1 MEKGNQKGE
10 KEDERMAKIL
20 IADDEPQVRE
30 MLEETLEELVD
41 QGVELIIAGNGM
53 EALEAIR
60 QYRPELVFLDV
71 LMPKMNG
78 IEVCE
83 ATKNQLGLRDVQI
96 IMLISEGQDY
106 ENQRLREV
114 GADSFIMKPLDPDQ
128 VYEMAA
134 AVLGLSGA

>member
-1 MEKGNQKGE
+1 
-10 KEDERMAKIL
+10 MAKIL
-20 IADDEPQVRE
+20 IADDEPHVRE

-41 QGVELIIAGNGM
+41 QGVELIFAGNGM

-83 ATKNQLGLRDVQI
+83 TTKGQGALKGIHI
-96 IMLISEGQDY
+96 IMLTSEGQEY
-106 ENQRLREV
+106 ESQRLMEV
-114 GADSFIMKPLDPDQ
+114 GADSFIMKPLDPDK
-128 VYEMAA
+128 VYEMAT
-134 AVLGLSGA
+134 AVLGLSGV

>member
-1 MEKGNQKGE
+1 
-10 KEDERMAKIL
+10 MAKIL

-60 QYRPELVFLDV
+60 QNRPELVFLDV

-83 ATKNQLGLRDVQI
+83 ATRNQLGLRDVHI
-96 IMLISEGQDY
+96 IMLTSEGQDY
-106 ENQRLREV
+106 ENRRLREV
-114 GADSFIMKPLDPDQ
+114 GADSFIMKPLDPDKI
-128 VYEMAA
+128 YETAA
-134 AVLGLSGA
+134 AVLGLSVA

>member
-1 MEKGNQKGE
+1 
-10 KEDERMAKIL
+10 MAKIL

-30 MLEETLEELVD
+30 MLEETLEELHD

-60 QYRPELVFLDV
+60 QYRPELVFLNV

-78 IEVCE
+78 LEVCD
-83 ATKNQLGLRDVQI
+83 ATKNQLGLKDVHI
-96 IMLISEGQDY
+96 VMLASPGQEY
-106 ENQRLREV
+106 EHQRLREV
-114 GADSFIMKPLDPDQ
+114 GADDFIEKPLDPDK

-134 AVLGLSGA
+134 AALGLSGI

>member
-1 MEKGNQKGE
+1 
-10 KEDERMAKIL
+10 MAKIL